1 MLVSRKAKNKRT
13 ASQVRPLTSK
23 TSSSCFLSSG
33 PGRVFAGR
41 LFRTISISRGSMTSS
56 RTTTTT
62 TITRCDLVDILAG
75 VTVSR
80 SRGRTV
86 LRVHIHVD
94 MKSAISA
101 TESGGRDKDRKSI
114 VCVVESG
121 RAKGKVIKRE
131 IVIK

>member
-1 MLVSRKAKNKRT
+1 
-13 ASQVRPLTSK
+13 
-23 TSSSCFLSSG
+23 
-33 PGRVFAGR
+33 
-41 LFRTISISRGSMTSS
+41 MTSS

-121 RAKGKVIKRE
+121 RAEGKVIKRE
-131 IVIK
+131 IVTNKMK

>member
-13 ASQVRPLTSK
+13 ASQVGPLTSK

-56 RTTTTT
+56 RTTTT

>member
-1 MLVSRKAKNKRT
+1 
-13 ASQVRPLTSK
+13 
-23 TSSSCFLSSG
+23 
-33 PGRVFAGR
+33 
-41 LFRTISISRGSMTSS
+41 MTSS
-56 RTTTTT
+56 RTTTT

-94 MKSAISA
+94 MKSAMSDR
-101 TESGGRDKDRKSI
+101 EPGRRDKGRESI

-121 RAKGKVIKRE
+121 RVAEGKDLKRE
-131 IVIK
+131 KL